1 MARWTR
7 QCELQVLQLNNVSVL
22 GWVREASFTHFTM
35 QPLLRPHWELK
46 GAFSQGGVCDAQGN
60 AQRKAEAKRRE
71 KEEAAASA
79 ALRSL
84 AAREAQ
90 QATLLTARLEL
101 ESLRVLL
108 ERIGRRE
115 RIKHQRA
122 FAPPL
127 TLFHFPRI

>member
-1 MARWTR
+1 M
-7 QCELQVLQLNNVSVL
+7 L
-22 GWVREASFTHFTM
+22 GCGKCLVQRRSTDVAAATSCMMTSCF
-35 QPLLRPHWELK
+35 P
-46 GAFSQGGVCDAQGN
+46 QGIQQ
-60 AQRKAEAKRRE
+60 QRKTEAKRRE
-71 KEEAAASA
+71 KEEAASNA

-115 RIKHQRA
+115 RIKHQGTR
-122 FAPPL
+122 APPRSPPEPGLRAGLVGLLL
-127 TLFHFPRI
+127 TSLRSVISHLGSA